1 MLNRLSE
8 QIHLDTIVEHV
19 SRTYCRPLS
28 KNKKTYSS
36 SPCGDE
42 GLIPSIILEGQ
53 NPFLTYK
60 L

>member
-28 KNKKTYSS
+28 KNKKK
-36 SPCGDE
+36 
-42 GLIPSIILEGQ
+42 LIRVARVATQDL
-53 NPFLTYK
+53 F
-60 L
+60 

>member
-28 KNKKTYSS
+28 KNKKKTYSS

-42 GLIPSIILEGQ
+42 GPIPSIILEG
-53 NPFLTYK
+53 
-60 L
+60 